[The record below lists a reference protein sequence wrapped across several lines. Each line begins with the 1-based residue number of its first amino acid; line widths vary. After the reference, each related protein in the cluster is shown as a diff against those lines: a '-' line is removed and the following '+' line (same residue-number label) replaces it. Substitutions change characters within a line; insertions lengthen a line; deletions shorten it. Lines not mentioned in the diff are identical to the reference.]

1 MKTRECG
8 YCGNMVEDSDYS
20 DKPELHKED
29 CPIREIM
36 EVRMAYDAEEEEKEN
51 IITLPKGIIV
61 RVCGFPYELVED
73 TKVRDNVIK

>member
-1 MKTRECG
+1 
-8 YCGNMVEDSDYS
+8 MVEDSDYS

-36 EVRMAYDAEEEEKEN
+36 EVRLADGAEENEN

-61 RVCGFPYELVED
+61 RVGGFPYELVED
-73 TKVRDNVIK
+73 TKVHDNVIK

>member
-1 MKTRECG
+1 MKKRACS

-20 DKPELHKED
+20 DKPELHKEG

-36 EVRMAYDAEEEEKEN
+36 EVRMADEVEENKN